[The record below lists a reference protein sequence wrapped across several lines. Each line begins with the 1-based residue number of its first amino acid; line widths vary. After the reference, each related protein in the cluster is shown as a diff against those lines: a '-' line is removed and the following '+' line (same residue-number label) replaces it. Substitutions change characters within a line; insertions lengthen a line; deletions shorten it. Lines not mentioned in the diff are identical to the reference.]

1 MVRPMIQLALSA
13 VLLAVPIF
21 VLLYLG
27 YRVAFAGIHLYRSG
41 RGVDALALLGT
52 TIVAAG
58 LVGIF
63 ASEKTLLVVGLLAW
77 MYLVAALIHLVFR
90 KGEAVAARHMWFAK
104 ATEDQ
109 DPSALNF
116 SGVGP
121 GSQGFGLY
129 AGGVRI
135 AHDPLED
142 G

>member
-1 MVRPMIQLALSA
+1 MDRIVMSAALIVVS
-13 VLLAVPIF
+13 VL

-27 YRVAFAGIHLYRSG
+27 YRVVGAALRLYRSG
-41 RGVDALALLGT
+41 DVVGSLVLFGT

-63 ASEKTLLVVGLLAW
+63 ASGKTLLVLGLLSW
-77 MYLVAALIHLVFR
+77 MFLAAALIRYVMR
-90 KGEAVAARHMWFAK
+90 QDEPMPARTTQAAYSP
-104 ATEDQ
+104 EDQ
-109 DPSALNF
+109 DPNSLNY

-135 AHDPLED
+135 AHDHFEED
-142 G
+142 